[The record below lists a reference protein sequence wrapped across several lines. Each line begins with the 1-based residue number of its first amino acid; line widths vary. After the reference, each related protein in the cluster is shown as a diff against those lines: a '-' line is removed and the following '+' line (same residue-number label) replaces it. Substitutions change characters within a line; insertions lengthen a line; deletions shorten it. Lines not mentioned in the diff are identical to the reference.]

1 MKKKIVSFTID
12 KEILNKF
19 NKIADEMCIN
29 KSKLI
34 EKHLKK
40 IIEENEK
47 IIEENEKYM

>member
-12 KEILNKF
+12 KEILDKF
-19 NKIADEMCIN
+19 NKFADAMCIN

-34 EKHLKK
+34 EIQMKK

-47 IIEENEKYM
+47 HL